1 MKDSLDKLTRLELNQ
16 ADILRNLIKKD
27 EIDGLINDQVKD
39 LENKLKAQE
48 IEKKA
53 LNLKVK
59 NNTNS
64 FGLTNSTPSFFG

>member
-1 MKDSLDKLTRLELNQ
+1 MKDSQDRLTRLELNQ

-27 EIDGLINDQVKD
+27 EIDGLINEQVKD

>member
-1 MKDSLDKLTRLELNQ
+1 MKDSQDRLTRLELNQ

>member
-1 MKDSLDKLTRLELNQ
+1 MKDSQDRLNRLELNQ

-27 EIDGLINDQVKD
+27 EIDGLINEQVKD

>member
-1 MKDSLDKLTRLELNQ
+1 MKDSQDKLTRLELNQ

>member
-1 MKDSLDKLTRLELNQ
+1 MKDSQDKLTRLELNQ

-27 EIDGLINDQVKD
+27 EIDGLINDQFKD

-64 FGLTNSTPSFFG
+64 FGLTNRTPSFFV

>member
-1 MKDSLDKLTRLELNQ
+1 
-16 ADILRNLIKKD
+16 LIKKD
-27 EIDGLINDQVKD
+27 EIDGLIEGQVKG

-64 FGLTNSTPSFFG
+64 FGFTNNTPTFFG